1 MKAIKFL
8 ALALVALIG
17 MTACSDDK
25 EYTQEWTYTGN
36 NTVTVDKEY
45 PPVNITCKVTLRENG
60 TIEVEMPST
69 NCSTPPSVTSPLALS
84 PSRTSHTM
92 PKRVHTIACLARTIC
107 RCTTSLKVVVL
118 RWRAITLSTKTATST

>member
-45 PPVNITCKVTLRENG
+45 PPTSPARSPSERMAPSKWRCL
-60 TIEVEMPST
+60 ST